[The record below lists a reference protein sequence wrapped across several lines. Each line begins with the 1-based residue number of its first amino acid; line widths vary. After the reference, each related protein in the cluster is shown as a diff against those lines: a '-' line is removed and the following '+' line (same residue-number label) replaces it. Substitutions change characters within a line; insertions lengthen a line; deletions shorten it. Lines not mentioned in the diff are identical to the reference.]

1 MSSYREKKIEN
12 FITNGGNINSKVP
25 SMGELPIY
33 LAIKYGYDALFY
45 RIIEHANLDI
55 YTHLGRGNTALQ
67 HAMIYD
73 RAEYV
78 QKILLYHKT
87 SEPDTDGDIFYEQ
100 IPYNINAQNSHGETA
115 LTTAIFIN
123 KYVELLLENGA
134 SPNTVDY
141 AGKTPFYYAIESQ
154 SHEENS
160 TIIRQLID
168 HGARIDDMLFIRDN
182 NNTIIAHQS
191 YLNILNR
198 IDFDDERIY
207 EDIVEMLTPPPPPA
221 PPLPGAASAAGGK
234 RRTRRKRT
242 RGKRTRRKHRTR
254 RKRTRRKRR
263 TRK

>member
-100 IPYNINAQNSHGETA
+100 IPLHDEVTVIERFTEVQNFLRKDGVNNHTLISIYGT
-115 LTTAIFIN
+115 LIR
-123 KYVELLLENGA
+123 LLFG
-134 SPNTVDY
+134 
-141 AGKTPFYYAIESQ
+141 
-154 SHEENS
+154 
-160 TIIRQLID
+160 
-168 HGARIDDMLFIRDN
+168 
-182 NNTIIAHQS
+182 
-191 YLNILNR
+191 
-198 IDFDDERIY
+198 FD
-207 EDIVEMLTPPPPPA
+207 L
-221 PPLPGAASAAGGK
+221 
-234 RRTRRKRT
+234 
-242 RGKRTRRKHRTR
+242 
-254 RKRTRRKRR
+254 
-263 TRK
+263 